1 MDFRGVVPCQQGSV
15 FWDTLYVAGKV
26 EIKGVVRCYN
36 ESFHDSFS
44 YDRRLLNINIDK
56 VDTVIVSNFFIK
68 DMDDICDI
76 NFTTHGSTNFI
87 MKDSKLQK
95 NVTGQIVSESCVK
108 NDKNVPCSEVFVEYQ
123 KLDYTVKIVMSVI
136 GLLGII
142 SFTVIV
148 SRVPF

>member
-1 MDFRGVVPCQQGSV
+1 M
-15 FWDTLYVAGKV
+15 
-26 EIKGVVRCYN
+26 
-36 ESFHDSFS
+36 
-44 YDRRLLNINIDK
+44 
-56 VDTVIVSNFFIK
+56 IVSNFFIK
-68 DMDDICDI
+68 DMDNICDL

-95 NVTGQIVSESCVK
+95 NVTGQIVSKSCVK
-108 NDKNVPCSEVFVEYQ
+108 NDKNVPCSAVFVEYQ
-123 KLDYTVKIVMSVI
+123 KLDYVKIVMSVI